1 MRQKEGTPMKTAN
14 RTNARNR
21 ILAKITDL
29 LVEVGEEVLVV
40 ATNEIAIPIT
50 EEGEEAFATIKVS
63 IPTGPKDG
71 SGYDGYAKAEEHRA
85 EVERKEAEAAVN
97 AENKARKEAER
108 KRKAE
113 ERKAAKEA
121 KEAEK

>member
-1 MRQKEGTPMKTAN
+1 MKTIN

-21 ILAKITDL
+21 ILAKITDF
-29 LVEVGEEVLVV
+29 LVAEGEEVLVV
-40 ATNEIAIPIT
+40 ATNEIAMPIT
-50 EEGEEAFATIKVS
+50 EDGEEAFGTIKVS

-71 SGYDGYAKAEEHRA
+71 TGYDAYAKAEEYQA
-85 EVERKEAEAAVN
+85 EVERKEAEAAVK

-121 KEAEK
+121 KEAEEE